1 MAVQR
6 LVIAATILVFA
17 ARPILGQ
24 NDQSEPRTW
33 SSQNPIRQRPHSR
46 LVPPM
51 ATSFTPYPKMP
62 ALFRRSSGQPAR
74 RNSDIEKWRDR
85 SPVFGGFQRPLVAA
99 VIRNS
104 PHAG

>member
-24 NDQSEPRTW
+24 NDQSEPRGL
-33 SSQNPIRQRPHSR
+33 SQNPIRQRPHSR

-62 ALFRRSSGQPAR
+62 ISIPAIFW
-74 RNSDIEKWRDR
+74 SACPAE
-85 SPVFGGFQRPLVAA
+85 F
-99 VIRNS
+99 
-104 PHAG
+104 